1 MEGMIILYALLAVI
15 AIIII
20 AAIIYGITHRN
31 TEEPEPQQESP
42 ETIAEEPTAPAVP
55 KTKGRVWGSLGM
67 LYMAGYAMY
76 INSVINGAEVN
87 NLGEAIGKA
96 AAINMFSPFFYIVLA
111 AALLS
116 FVGVVGKNKLCI
128 LLALAATVGAVF
140 ILPGAFEM
148 LIIPAVL
155 FLISYIR
162 MAK

>member
-1 MEGMIILYALLAVI
+1 MGMKILIALLVI
-15 AIIII
+15 IAAIII
-20 AAIIYGITHRN
+20 AAIIYAINNRSAEENEEETESM
-31 TEEPEPQQESP
+31 TEENPV
-42 ETIAEEPTAPAVP
+42 PAA
-55 KTKGRVWGSLGM
+55 KQTKGRVWGSLGM

-96 AAINMFSPFFYIVLA
+96 AAINMFSPLFYIVLA
-111 AALLS
+111 AALFS

-128 LLALAATVGAVF
+128 LLALASTVGAVF